1 MQAKIT
7 PVRSILKALRYNEQ
21 KVAQGK
27 AERIHAENFLTDHD
41 RLTKADILE
50 RFRQRSTF
58 NEHMK
63 DDGFHISL
71 NYGKKEDLDNK
82 TLSQLCN
89 RYNAGMRL
97 EDQPNVGYKH
107 NDAGHTHVHIVAT
120 SVKANGDRID
130 LHPRDY
136 VNSVILCKQLEKEFS
151 LEKLIGVTD
160 DQKEEFSVDH
170 AQKVVYGE
178 PGLKRAISN
187 VLNTVVDHYNYTSLN
202 ELNAILRQYNVTANP
217 GEEGSRLNKVGGL
230 LYQAIDSDGA
240 RIGVPIKA
248 SLFLL
253 KPTLK
258 NLEQRFTKN
267 QTQRETHRERLSTAI
282 EWALAGRTPTWERL
296 REDLEK
302 KGIDMITNNGKD
314 DTLRIFFIDHLEKCA
329 FEGKNLGAGYTLDDL
344 RTRCAPEERVTDEIT
359 LKNIQRLHL

>member
-1 MQAKIT
+1 MQAKIS
-7 PVRSILKALRYNEQ
+7 PVKSILKALRYNEQ

-27 AERIHAENFLTDHD
+27 AERIHAENFLKDHD

-58 NEHMK
+58 NERMK
-63 DDGFHISL
+63 DNGIHISL
-71 NYGKKEDLDNK
+71 NYGKNE
-82 TLSQLCN
+82 QLGN
-89 RYNAGMRL
+89 EKLIRLIDRYAEAMNLG
-97 EDQPNVGYKH
+97 DQPYVAYKH

-136 VNSVILCKQLEKEFS
+136 LNSVLLCKQLEKEFS
-151 LEKLIGVTD
+151 LEKLIGATD
-160 DQKEEFSVDH
+160 EQKEEFSVDH
-170 AQKVVYGE
+170 AQKVIYGE
-178 PGLKRAISN
+178 PGLKRAISD

-258 NLEQRFTKN
+258 NLEQRFTQN

-302 KGIDMITNNGKD
+302 KGINIVINNGKD
-314 DTLRIFFIDHLEKCA
+314 DIRRVFFVDHLEKYA
-329 FEGKNLGAGYTLDDL
+329 FEGKNLGPGYTLEDL
-344 RTRCAPEERVTDEIT
+344 RTRCTPEERVTDEIT
-359 LKNIQRLHL
+359 LKNNQKLHV